1 MGIGGTTNGFLIN
14 IFNKTGEAGIV
25 IDIGREKENGTSKN
39 INPLH
44 HNRNRNWDG
53 KDRLNMDG
61 DLTSRNMNNG
71 EGSNRD
77 NPRFGNL
84 KVNHKEDPRLNNHSS
99 NPNNSVLNLRASD
112 TREDNNTHSLKGN
125 LKEGMQNIESR
136 MTRSLKTLPSLI
148 SVG

>member
-1 MGIGGTTNGFLIN
+1 
-14 IFNKTGEAGIV
+14 
-25 IDIGREKENGTSKN
+25 
-39 INPLH
+39 
-44 HNRNRNWDG
+44 
-53 KDRLNMDG
+53 MDG

-84 KVNHKEDPRLNNHSS
+84 KVNNKEDPRLNNHNSHNINLRFSNPRDS

-112 TREDNNTHSLKGN
+112 NRESHNTHSLKGN
-125 LKEGMQNIESR
+125 LKEGLQNIESR
-136 MTRSLKTLPSLI
+136 MTISLKTLPPII